1 MASMYTNL
9 GPLDGTAVRM
19 DLVSQTAS
27 GFKRHAQTL
36 YKTLGN
42 PYVKTSENPYLKT
55 SENPNFKNIRKSL
68 YVSK

>member
-9 GPLDGTAVRM
+9 GPLDGTRVRM

-42 PYVKTSENPYLKT
+42 PYVKTSENPNL
-55 SENPNFKNIRKSL
+55 KNIGKSL
-68 YVSK
+68 FKKHQKIPICK

>member
-1 MASMYTNL
+1 MASMYTKEPTWVL
-9 GPLDGTAVRM
+9 LMVRM

-55 SENPNFKNIRKSL
+55 SENPYLKNIRKSL

>member
-1 MASMYTNL
+1 M
-9 GPLDGTAVRM
+9 VKI

-36 YKTLGN
+36 YETLEN
-42 PYVKTSENPYLKT
+42 PYVKTSENPYLKNIRK
-55 SENPNFKNIRKSL
+55 SLFKNIRKSL